1 MTQKFDDRGYSHRF
15 PFQTVHLRERGL
27 VESGINCEQC
37 RKSFTTPYGLK
48 YHIAAVHNK
57 QPIGQMCK
65 DCGMEFPTKTTL
77 ANHRFKVHYPDRF
90 CCKVCSK
97 VCTSGAALKS
107 HMVRHEEGGFECGVC
122 GKKLKR
128 EASYMVHIRKHTG
141 EEPFE

>member
-1 MTQKFDDRGYSHRF
+1 M
-15 PFQTVHLRERGL
+15 
-27 VESGINCEQC
+27 ESGINCEQC